1 MLLPVDRLKRKTES
15 TGFTLIP
22 ERSDVD
28 VKRRK
33 TSLEMPRDA
42 IAVRKTQIVKLRRAT
57 TISALIVE
65 IAAEIR
71 HIRTRGARFST
82 MFKT

>member
-1 MLLPVDRLKRKTES
+1 MLLPVERLNRKTES
-15 TGFTLIP
+15 TGFTEIP
-22 ERSDVD
+22 KRSDVE

-42 IAVRKTQIVKLRRAT
+42 IAVRKTQMVKLRRAT

-71 HIRTRGARFST
+71 QMRTRGARFST
-82 MFKT
+82 MLKT

>member
-1 MLLPVDRLKRKTES
+1 MDRLNRKTES
-15 TGFTLIP
+15 TGFTEIP

-33 TSLEMPRDA
+33 ISLEIPRDA
-42 IAVRKTQIVKLRRAT
+42 IAVRKTQIVKFRRAT

-71 HIRTRGARFST
+71 QMRTRGARLST
-82 MFKT
+82 ILKT